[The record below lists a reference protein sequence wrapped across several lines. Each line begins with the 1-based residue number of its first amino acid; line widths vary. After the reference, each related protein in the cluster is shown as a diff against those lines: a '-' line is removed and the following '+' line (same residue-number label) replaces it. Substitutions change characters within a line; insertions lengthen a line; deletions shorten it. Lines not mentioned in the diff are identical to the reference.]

1 MSGPFGSSQWM
12 YKPDAGIPWGGARG
26 VFAGGTNVID
36 YITIQ
41 STGDA
46 QDFGD
51 MVVARTSTGGGAS
64 DGSRGV
70 FPGGYAGGYLASI
83 DYITIA
89 STGDAADFGDLNK

>member
-26 VFAGGTNVID
+26 VFAGETNVID

-51 MVVARTSTGGGAS
+51 LTQRRGGGGGCSNAT
-64 DGSRGV
+64 RGV
-70 FPGGYAGGYLASI
+70 FMGGEMSTPSTVRVDTIDFVSI
-83 DYITIA
+83 
-89 STGDAADFGDLNK
+89 S